1 METVHGFAAAQN
13 QRVPRLTSSHTQL
26 SPVDSAVP
34 NALQP
39 TAPSPLLP
47 ATVHTEYPLP
57 CPHSPLFFSYATWVL
72 FFFPKLLTC
81 GSWWMI
87 YFLYHREP
95 SGLVLISQGSEV
107 RFPELK
113 SHLQAA

>member
-1 METVHGFAAAQN
+1 METVHGFAAAQD

-39 TAPSPLLP
+39 TVPSPLLP

-57 CPHSPLFFSYATWVL
+57 CPHSPLSSVMPLGSYSFSPSY
-72 FFFPKLLTC
+72 LLVVP
-81 GSWWMI
+81 G
-87 YFLYHREP
+87 
-95 SGLVLISQGSEV
+95 G
-107 RFPELK
+107 
-113 SHLQAA
+113 